1 MSDKIQFGCLPTMI
15 GSMPQTNPDDA
26 CGVVL
31 RHLPAVPA
39 WPQLPRRTPKENM
52 YAQFSEGFPGVVVED
67 SRIYIDRSR
76 DIDGGLEKLYAAHA
90 DNDASAYGISRDYA
104 AGFHALLSSRADK
117 AVAIKGQV
125 TGPISW
131 GLAVADGA
139 QGATAIRDRKF
150 DVILQAIYDDT
161 LADAIA
167 RHLRLKAA
175 WQYQELS
182 RVSRNVIIFVDEP
195 YLTSLGSAFVALPTE
210 KVKELLEETLGGI
223 GGLRGL
229 HCCGNTDWSLLL
241 GLPIDILSFDAYN
254 YAGAL
259 SAYAAE
265 VRSFLGK
272 GSAIA
277 WGIVPNDEDH
287 LAKETVASLKDRL
300 EEAIAPFAKDGIA
313 FRQLVKQSLVTP
325 SCGLASLSP
334 AAAEQALAFLA
345 ELSDKVRARY
355 LGTA

>member
-26 CGVVL
+26 CSVVL
-31 RHLPAVPA
+31 RHLPAVPT

-67 SRIYIDRSR
+67 ARIYIDRSR
-76 DIDGGLEKLYAAHA
+76 DIDGGLEKLYAAYA
-90 DNDASAYGISRDYA
+90 DNDASAYSISRDYA
-104 AGFHALLSSRADK
+104 AGLHALLASRPK
-117 AVAIKGQV
+117 NAVAVKGQV

-139 QGATAIRDRKF
+139 QW
-150 DVILQAIYDDT
+150 AIYDDT
-161 LADAIA
+161 LAEAIA
-167 RHLRLKAA
+167 KHLRLKAA

-223 GGLRGL
+223 SGLRGL

-325 SCGLASLSP
+325 SCGLASSSP

>member
-1 MSDKIQFGCLPTMI
+1 MPEKIQFGCLPTMI
-15 GSMPQTNPDDA
+15 GSMPQANPDDA
-26 CGVVL
+26 CSVVL
-31 RHLPAVPA
+31 RQLPAIPA
-39 WPQLPRRTPKENM
+39 WPQLPRRTAKENM

-104 AGFHALLSSRADK
+104 AGFHALLASRADK

-139 QGATAIRDRKF
+139 QW
-150 DVILQAIYDDT
+150 AIYDDT
-161 LADAIA
+161 LAEAISK
-167 RHLRLKAA
+167 HLRLKAA
-175 WQYQELS
+175 WQYQKLS
-182 RVSRNVIIFVDEP
+182 RVSRNVIIFLDEP

-210 KVKELLEETLGGI
+210 KVKELLEETLTGI
-223 GGLRGL
+223 SGLRGL

-254 YAGAL
+254 YASAL

-265 VRSFLGK
+265 VRSFVGK
-272 GSAIA
+272 GGAIA

-300 EEAIAPFAKDGIA
+300 EEAIAPFAKEGVR
-313 FRQLVKQSLVTP
+313 FKQFVEQSLITP

-334 AAAEQALAFLA
+334 AAAEQALAYLA
-345 ELSDKVRARY
+345 ELSVKVRAGH
-355 LGTA
+355 LGTP

>member
-1 MSDKIQFGCLPTMI
+1 MPEKIKFGCLPTMI

-26 CGVVL
+26 YGVVL

-52 YAQFSEGFPGVVVED
+52 YAQFSEGFPGVMVD
-67 SRIYIDRSR
+67 GSRIYIDRSG
-76 DIDGGLEKLYAAHA
+76 DIDGGLEKLYAAHT
-90 DNDASAYGISRDYA
+90 DNNVSDYGLSRDYA
-104 AGFHALLSSRADK
+104 AGFSTLLASRPDK

-125 TGPISW
+125 TGPVSW

-139 QGATAIRDRKF
+139 QW
-150 DVILQAIYDDT
+150 AIYDDT
-161 LADAIA
+161 LAEAIA

-182 RVSRNVIIFVDEP
+182 RVSRNVIIFLDEP
-195 YLTSLGSAFVALPTE
+195 YLTSLGSAFVALPME
-210 KVKELLEETLGGI
+210 KIRELLEETLAGI

-229 HCCGNTDWSLLL
+229 HCCGNTDWSFTL
-241 GLPIDILSFDAYN
+241 GLPIDILSFDAFN
-254 YAGAL
+254 YAGGL

-265 VRSFLGK
+265 VRSFVGK
-272 GSAIA
+272 GGTIA

-287 LAKETVASLKDRL
+287 LAKETVNSLKDRL
-300 EEAIAPFAKDGIA
+300 EEAIAPFAKEGVA
-313 FRQLVKQSLVTP
+313 FRQMVEQSLITP

-334 AAAEQALAFLA
+334 AAAEQALAHLA
-345 ELSDKVRARY
+345 ELSGKVRSRH
-355 LGTA
+355 LGTP

>member
-1 MSDKIQFGCLPTMI
+1 MSTKIQFGCLPTMI

-26 CGVVL
+26 CSVVL

-52 YAQFSEGFPGVVVED
+52 YAQFSDGFPGVVLED

-76 DIDGGLEKLYAAHA
+76 DIDGGLEKLYAAYT
-90 DNDASAYGISRDYA
+90 DKDISAYGFSRDYA
-104 AGFHALLSSRADK
+104 AGFYAMLASRVDK
-117 AVAIKGQV
+117 AVAVKGQV

-139 QGATAIRDRKF
+139 QW
-150 DVILQAIYDDT
+150 AIYDDT
-161 LADAIA
+161 LAEAIA

-175 WQYQELS
+175 WQYEQLS
-182 RVSRNVIIFVDEP
+182 QISRNVIIFVDEP
-195 YLTSLGSAFVALPTE
+195 YLTSLGSAFVSLPPD
-210 KVKELLEETLGGI
+210 KVKSLLEETLGGI
-223 GGLRGL
+223 GGLRGV

-265 VRSFLGK
+265 VRSFVGK
-272 GSAIA
+272 GGAIA
-277 WGIVPNDEDH
+277 WGIVPNDEEH
-287 LAKETVASLKDRL
+287 LVKETAATLKDRL
-300 EEAIAPFAKDGIA
+300 EEAIAPFAKEGVA
-313 FRQLVKQSLVTP
+313 FRKLVEQSLITP

-334 AAAEQALAFLA
+334 AAAEQALAYLG
-345 ELSDKVRARY
+345 ELSGTVRKRY
-355 LGTA
+355 LSTP

>member
-1 MSDKIQFGCLPTMI
+1 MPEKLKFGCQPTMI
-15 GSMPQTNPDDA
+15 GSMPQTDPDDA
-26 CGVVL
+26 CRVVL

-39 WPQLPRRTPKENM
+39 WPQLPHRSPKENM
-52 YAQFSEGFPGVVVED
+52 YAQFSERFPGVVVED

-76 DIDGGLEKLYAAHA
+76 DIDGGLEKLFAAYT
-90 DNDASAYGISRDYA
+90 DKDISAYGFSRDYA
-104 AGFHALLSSRADK
+104 AGFYAMLASRVDK
-117 AVAIKGQV
+117 AVAVKGQV

-139 QGATAIRDRKF
+139 QW
-150 DVILQAIYDDT
+150 AIYDDT
-161 LADAIA
+161 LAEAIA

-175 WQYQELS
+175 WQYEQLS
-182 RVSRNVIIFVDEP
+182 RVSQNVIIFLDEP

-210 KVKELLEETLGGI
+210 KVKGLLEETLGGI

-265 VRSFLGK
+265 VRSFVGK
-272 GSAIA
+272 GGAIA
-277 WGIVPNDEDH
+277 WGIVPNDEEH
-287 LAKETVASLKDRL
+287 LVKETAATLKDRL
-300 EEAIAPFAKDGIA
+300 EEAIAPFAKEGVA
-313 FRQLVKQSLVTP
+313 FRKLVEQSLITP

-334 AAAEQALAFLA
+334 AAAEQALAYLG
-345 ELSDKVRARY
+345 ELSGTVRKRY
-355 LGTA
+355 LSTP

>member
-1 MSDKIQFGCLPTMI
+1 MSEKIQFGCLPTMI
-15 GSMPQTNPDDA
+15 GSLPHASPDDA
-26 CGVVL
+26 CSVVL
-31 RHLPAVPA
+31 RHLPALPA
-39 WPQLPRRTPKENM
+39 WPQLPGRTVKENM

-90 DNDASAYGISRDYA
+90 DNDTSAYGLSRDYA
-104 AGFHALLSSRADK
+104 AGFHALLASRADK
-117 AVAIKGQV
+117 AMATKGQV
-125 TGPISW
+125 AGPISW

-139 QGATAIRDRKF
+139 QW
-150 DVILQAIYDDT
+150 AIYDDT
-161 LADAIA
+161 LAEAIA

-195 YLTSLGSAFVALPTE
+195 YLTSLGSAFVALPTD
-210 KVKELLEETLGGI
+210 KVKELLTETLGGI
-223 GGLRGL
+223 AGLRGL

-259 SAYAAE
+259 NAYAAE
-265 VRSFLGK
+265 VRAFVGK
-272 GSAIA
+272 GGAIA

-300 EEAIAPFAKDGIA
+300 EETIASFAKEGVT
-313 FRQLVKQSLVTP
+313 FRQFMEQGLITP
-325 SCGLASLSP
+325 SCGLASLSQE
-334 AAAEQALAFLA
+334 AAEQALAYLA
-345 ELSDKVRARY
+345 DLSDIVRHKH
-355 LGTA
+355 LGTS

>member
-1 MSDKIQFGCLPTMI
+1 MPAKIQFGCLPTMI

-26 CGVVL
+26 CRVVL

-39 WPQLPRRTPKENM
+39 WPQLPGRTPKENM
-52 YAQFSEGFPGVVVED
+52 YAQFSEGFPGVTVED
-67 SRIYIDRSR
+67 SRVYIDRSR
-76 DIDGGLEKLYAAHA
+76 DIDGGLEKLYTAYT
-90 DNDASAYGISRDYA
+90 DGDTSAYGISRDYA
-104 AGFHALLSSRADK
+104 AGFHALLASRLDK
-117 AVAIKGQV
+117 AVALKGQV

-139 QGATAIRDRKF
+139 QG
-150 DVILQAIYDDT
+150 AIYDDT

-175 WQYQELS
+175 WQYQQLS
-182 RVSRNVIIFVDEP
+182 RVSRNVVIFLDEP
-195 YLTSLGSAFVALPTE
+195 SLTSLGSAFVALPTE

-259 SAYAAE
+259 GAYAAD
-265 VRSFLGK
+265 VRSFVGK
-272 GSAIA
+272 GGAIA
-277 WGIVPNDEDH
+277 WGIVPNDEDL
-287 LAKETVASLKDRL
+287 LAKESVASLKDRL
-300 EEAIAPFAKDGIA
+300 QEAIAPFAKEGIP
-313 FRQLVKQSLVTP
+313 FKQLVEQSLITP

-334 AAAEQALAFLA
+334 EAAEQALAFLG
-345 ELSDKVRARY
+345 ELSDKMRKQHLPNR
-355 LGTA
+355 

>member
-1 MSDKIQFGCLPTMI
+1 MSEKMHFGCLPTMI

-26 CGVVL
+26 CSVVL
-31 RHLPAVPA
+31 RQLPAVPA
-39 WPQLPRRTPKENM
+39 WPQLPSRTPKENM

-76 DIDGGLEKLYAAHA
+76 DIDGGLEKLYTAHA
-90 DNDASAYGISRDYA
+90 DNDLSAYGLSRDYA
-104 AGFHALLSSRADK
+104 AGFHALLASRADK
-117 AVAIKGQV
+117 AVALKGQV

-131 GLAVADGA
+131 GLAVADGS
-139 QGATAIRDRKF
+139 QW
-150 DVILQAIYDDT
+150 AIYDDT
-161 LADAIA
+161 LAEAIA
-167 RHLRLKAA
+167 RHLKLKAA

-182 RVSRNVIIFVDEP
+182 RVSRNVIIFIDEP
-195 YLTSLGSAFVALPTE
+195 YLTSLGSAFVALPTD
-210 KVKELLEETLGGI
+210 KVKGLLEETLGGI
-223 GGLRGL
+223 SGVRGL

-265 VRSFLGK
+265 VRAFVGK
-272 GSAIA
+272 GGAIA

-300 EEAIAPFAKDGIA
+300 QEAIAPFAKEGIA
-313 FRQLVKQSLVTP
+313 FRQLVEQSLITP

-334 AAAEQALAFLA
+334 AAAEQALAYLA
-345 ELSDKVRARY
+345 ELSGKVRARY
-355 LGTA
+355 LA

>member
-1 MSDKIQFGCLPTMI
+1 MSEKIQFGCLPTMI
-15 GSMPQTNPDDA
+15 GSLPHTSPDDA
-26 CGVVL
+26 CSVVL
-31 RHLPAVPA
+31 RHLPVVPG
-39 WPQLPRRTPKENM
+39 WPQLPGRTVKENM

-76 DIDGGLEKLYAAHA
+76 DIDGGLERLHTAYAE
-90 DNDASAYGISRDYA
+90 NDTSAYGISRDYA
-104 AGFHALLSSRADK
+104 AGLHALLALRADS

-139 QGATAIRDRKF
+139 QWA
-150 DVILQAIYDDT
+150 VYDDT
-161 LADAIA
+161 LAEAIA
-167 RHLRLKAA
+167 KHLRLKAA

-182 RVSRNVIIFVDEP
+182 RISRNVIIFLDEP
-195 YLTSLGSAFVALPTE
+195 YLTSLGSAFVSLSPD
-210 KVKELLEETLGGI
+210 KVKVLLEETLGGI
-223 GGLRGL
+223 SGLKGL

-241 GLPIDILSFDAYN
+241 GLPIDILSFDAYA

-259 SAYAAE
+259 GAYASE
-265 VRSFLGK
+265 VRSFVGK
-272 GSAIA
+272 GGAIA

-300 EEAIAPFAKDGIA
+300 EETIAPFAKEGIP
-313 FRQLVKQSLVTP
+313 FSQLVEQSLITP

-334 AAAEQALAFLA
+334 AAAEQALVYLA
-345 ELSDKVRARY
+345 DLSDRVRKRY
-355 LGTA
+355 LNTA

>member
-26 CGVVL
+26 CSVVL

-76 DIDGGLEKLYAAHA
+76 DIDGGLEKLYAAYA
-90 DNDASAYGISRDYA
+90 DNNVSVYSISHDYA

-139 QGATAIRDRKF
+139 QW
-150 DVILQAIYDDT
+150 AIYDET
-161 LADAIA
+161 LAEAIA
-167 RHLRLKAA
+167 KHLRLKAA

-195 YLTSLGSAFVALPTE
+195 YLTSLGSAFVALPTD

-223 GGLRGL
+223 SGLRGL

>member
-1 MSDKIQFGCLPTMI
+1 MSENTRFGCLPTMI
-15 GSMPQTNPDDA
+15 GSMPHTNPDDA
-26 CGVVL
+26 CSVVL

-52 YAQFSEGFPGVVVED
+52 YAQFSDGFPGVVLED
-67 SRIYIDRSR
+67 SRINIDRSR
-76 DIDGGLEKLYAAHA
+76 DIDGGLEKLYAAYT
-90 DNDASAYGISRDYA
+90 DNDISAYGFGRDYA
-104 AGFHALLSSRADK
+104 AGFYAMLASRADK
-117 AVAIKGQV
+117 ALAVKGQV

-139 QGATAIRDRKF
+139 QW
-150 DVILQAIYDDT
+150 AIYDDT
-161 LADAIA
+161 LAEAIA

-175 WQYQELS
+175 WQYEQLS
-182 RVSRNVIIFVDEP
+182 RVSQNVIIFLDEP

-210 KVKELLEETLGGI
+210 KVKGLLEETLGGI

-265 VRSFLGK
+265 VRSFVGK
-272 GSAIA
+272 GGAIA
-277 WGIVPNDEDH
+277 WGIVPNDEEH
-287 LAKETVASLKDRL
+287 LVKETAATLKDRL
-300 EEAIAPFAKDGIA
+300 EEAIAPFAKEGVA
-313 FRQLVKQSLVTP
+313 FRKLVEQSLITP

-334 AAAEQALAFLA
+334 AAAEQALAYLG
-345 ELSDKVRARY
+345 ELSGTVRRRY
-355 LGTA
+355 LSTP

>member
-1 MSDKIQFGCLPTMI
+1 MPEKIQFGCLPTMI
-15 GSMPQTNPDDA
+15 GSMPQANPDDA
-26 CGVVL
+26 CSVVL
-31 RHLPAVPA
+31 RQLPAIPA
-39 WPQLPRRTPKENM
+39 WPQLPRRTAKENM
-52 YAQFSEGFPGVVVED
+52 YAQFSEGFPGVVIED

-104 AGFHALLSSRADK
+104 AGFHALLASRADK

-139 QGATAIRDRKF
+139 QW
-150 DVILQAIYDDT
+150 AIYDDT
-161 LADAIA
+161 LAEAISK
-167 RHLRLKAA
+167 HLRLKAA
-175 WQYQELS
+175 WQYQKLS
-182 RVSRNVIIFVDEP
+182 RVSRNVIIFLDEP

-210 KVKELLEETLGGI
+210 KVKELLEETLTGI
-223 GGLRGL
+223 SGLRGL

-254 YAGAL
+254 YASAL

-265 VRSFLGK
+265 VRSFVGK
-272 GSAIA
+272 GGAIA

-300 EEAIAPFAKDGIA
+300 EEAIAPFAKEGVR
-313 FRQLVKQSLVTP
+313 FKQFVEQSLITP

-334 AAAEQALAFLA
+334 AAAEQALACLA
-345 ELSDKVRARY
+345 ELSVKVRAGH
-355 LGTA
+355 LGTP

>member
-1 MSDKIQFGCLPTMI
+1 MPEKIRFGCLPTMI

-26 CGVVL
+26 CRMVL

-67 SRIYIDRSR
+67 SRIHIDRSR
-76 DIDGGLEKLYAAHA
+76 DIDGGLEKLYAAYT
-90 DNDASAYGISRDYA
+90 DNDISAYGFGRDYA
-104 AGFHALLSSRADK
+104 AGFHALLASRLDK
-117 AVAIKGQV
+117 AVTIKGQV
-125 TGPISW
+125 TGPVSW

-139 QGATAIRDRKF
+139 QWA
-150 DVILQAIYDDT
+150 VYDDT
-161 LADAIA
+161 LAEAIA

-175 WQYQELS
+175 WQYRELS
-182 RVSRNVIIFVDEP
+182 RVSRNVIIFLDEP
-195 YLTSLGSAFVALPTE
+195 YLTSLGSAFVALPAE

-259 SAYAAE
+259 GAYAAD
-265 VRSFLGK
+265 VRSFVGK
-272 GSAIA
+272 GGAIA

-287 LAKETVASLKDRL
+287 LAKETAASLKDRL
-300 EEAIAPFAKDGIA
+300 EEAIAPFAKEGIA
-313 FRQLVKQSLVTP
+313 FRQLIEQSLITP
-325 SCGLASLSP
+325 SCGLASSSP
-334 AAAEQALAFLA
+334 AAAEQALAYLA
-345 ELSDKVRARY
+345 EISGRVRAKH
-355 LGTA
+355 LGTP